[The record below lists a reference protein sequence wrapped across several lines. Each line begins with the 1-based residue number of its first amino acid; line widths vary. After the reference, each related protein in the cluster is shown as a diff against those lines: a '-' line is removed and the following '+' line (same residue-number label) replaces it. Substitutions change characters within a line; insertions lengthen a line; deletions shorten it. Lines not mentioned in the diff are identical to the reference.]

1 MKLKIYPSKVFKILL
16 ILIIFLILAN
26 TAGLL
31 STYLFGHSNVYGLVP
46 LFHLDRE
53 ANVPSWYSSI
63 ALFVCSILLGIIAF
77 TKKIER
83 DRYRLH
89 WGILSIFFLY
99 LSIDEAAKIHELT
112 IKPLGGLFNQEGIF
126 YYSWVI
132 IGIPLVFIFAIA
144 YAKFLINLPRKIGL
158 LFFLSGFLF
167 VGGAIGMESIAGL
180 YTFTMGKDM
189 IYYILAMLEEML
201 EMIGIAVFIYSLLTY
216 IRTYVKEVVICVTW
230 GK

>member
-1 MKLKIYPSKVFKILL
+1 MELKIYPSKVFKILL

-53 ANVPSWYSSI
+53 ANVPTWYSSTT
-63 ALFVCSILLGIIAF
+63 LFVCSILLGIIAF

-99 LSIDEAAKIHELT
+99 LSIDEAAGIHELT
-112 IKPLGGLFNQEGIF
+112 MRPLEYLFNLEGIF
-126 YYSWVI
+126 HFSWVI
-132 IGIPLVFIFAIA
+132 IGIPLVFIFVIA
-144 YAKFLINLPRKIGL
+144 YAKFVINLPRKIGL
-158 LFFLSGFLF
+158 LFILSGVLF
-167 VGGAIGMESIAGL
+167 VGGALGMELIDGWYA
-180 YTFTMGKDM
+180 FTTGEYNLMYQM
-189 IYYILAMLEEML
+189 MTMLEEML

-216 IRTYVKEVVICVTW
+216 IRTYVKEVVICVI
-230 GK
+230 

>member
-46 LFHLDRE
+46 LFNLDKE
-53 ANVPSWYSSI
+53 ANVPTWYSST

-99 LSIDEAAKIHELT
+99 LSIDEAAGIHELT
-112 IKPLGGLFNQEGIF
+112 MRPLRHLFNLEGIF
-126 YYSWVI
+126 HFSWVI
-132 IGIPLVFIFAIA
+132 IGIPLVFIFVIA

-158 LFFLSGFLF
+158 LFILSGFLF
-167 VGGAIGMESIAGL
+167 VGGALGMELISGW
-180 YTFTMGKDM
+180 YVFTFGGDM
-189 IYYILAMLEEML
+189 IYWMMTTLEEML